1 MAIGFTVLASGSKG
15 NASLIQLDGACFLVD
30 VGLGPRALAHRLESI
45 GTAWDRICGA
55 IITHTHGD
63 HAHDATLRGMARFRI
78 PVYCHPG
85 HWEEAG
91 HRAGF
96 RELAN
101 LGLLRFF
108 DDRPLLVAPGLW
120 VESFT
125 LLHSGPTFGFRF
137 EGRVGRRGRPS
148 TLGYLTDTGCWDHR
162 VVDALA
168 DVDLLGIEFNHDV
181 EMERQSGRSPALI
194 WRNLG
199 DRGHLSND
207 QAAELLL
214 AILDRSGPGAVN
226 QVVML
231 HLSEH
236 CNRPELAVKVAR
248 EALRTRDRRARIHTA
263 SQTSPL
269 GKLWVKPARRPRVAS
284 TAGFPWES

>member
-1 MAIGFTVLASGSKG
+1 MALEFTVLASGSKG
-15 NASLIQLDGACFLVD
+15 NASLLQLDGSCFLVD
-30 VGLGPRALAHRLESI
+30 AGLGPSALANRLEI
-45 GTAWDRICGA
+45 VGAGWDRICGA
-55 IITHTHGD
+55 IITHTHCD
-63 HAHDATLRGMARFRI
+63 HSHDATLRRMARSRI
-78 PVYCHPG
+78 PVFCHPG

-91 HRAGF
+91 HRPGF
-96 RELAN
+96 RELFE

-120 VESFT
+120 VESFE
-125 LLHSGPTFGFRF
+125 LKHSGPTFGFRF

-148 TLGYLTDTGCWDHR
+148 TLGYLTDTGSWDHR
-162 VVDALA
+162 TVEALA

-207 QAAELLL
+207 QAAELLR
-214 AILDRSGPGAVN
+214 AILDRSGPGALT

-236 CNRPELAVKVAR
+236 CNRPELAVQVAR
-248 EALRTRDRRARIHTA
+248 NALLTRDRRAQLHTA
-263 SQTSPL
+263 SQNCPL
-269 GKLWVKPARRPRVAS
+269 GKLWVKPARRASVAS
-284 TAGFPWES
+284 IAGFPWEE

>member
-1 MAIGFTVLASGSKG
+1 MALGFTVLASGSKG
-15 NASLIQLDGACFLVD
+15 NSSLLQLDGSCFLVD
-30 VGLGPRALAHRLESI
+30 VGLGPRALSRRLEAV
-45 GTAWDRICGA
+45 GAGWDRICGA

-63 HAHDATLRGMARFRI
+63 HSHDATLRGMARFRI
-78 PVYCHPG
+78 PVYCHPD
-85 HWEEAG
+85 HWDEAG
-91 HRAGF
+91 HRPGF
-96 RELAN
+96 RELAR
-101 LGLLRFF
+101 LGLLRFY

-120 VESFT
+120 VESFA
-125 LLHSGPTFGFRF
+125 LRHSGPTFGFRF

-162 VVDALA
+162 TVEALA

-181 EMERQSGRSPALI
+181 EMERQSGRSPSLI

-207 QAAELLL
+207 QAAELLQ
-214 AILDRSGPGAVN
+214 AILDQSGPGAVT

-236 CNRPELAVKVAR
+236 CNRPDLAVKVAK
-248 EALRTRDRRARIHTA
+248 EALRQRDRRARIHTA
-263 SQTSPL
+263 SQTLPL
-269 GKLWVKPARRPRVAS
+269 GKLLVKPARRPRATSAV
-284 TAGFPWES
+284 GFPWES